1 MGRRPIPFGAE
12 IARTYPQE
20 AGKVALFP
28 SAAERADDTPSRR
41 LRSCS
46 LAAFIHAFAELP
58 LLTWPHLALPLL
70 HTAGQAGDSLFLS
83 PLGSTVAASQLRS
96 GMRGVSKNRERLAPG
111 SIPAHADPSGDYIN
125 IGMAHT
131 LFTCVMP
138 TPRRLTARPAA
149 CRACHSDRSPVL
161 SLTLSGWFLPLPSHV
176 LQAMSLDCSGAAG
189 AAQKGEYRVR
199 GFGGV
204 FTFPL

>member
-1 MGRRPIPFGAE
+1 MAPRSRGRLSRKQAKSHSSPLQP
-12 IARTYPQE
+12 
-20 AGKVALFP
+20 
-28 SAAERADDTPSRR
+28 RANDTPSRR

-46 LAAFIHAFAELP
+46 LAAFIRAFAELP
-58 LLTWPHLALPLL
+58 LLTWPHLAQPLL
-70 HTAGQAGDSLFLS
+70 RTADPAGDSLFSS
-83 PLGSTVAASQLRS
+83 PLGSTVVASQLRT
-96 GMRGVSKNRERLAPG
+96 GMRGISKNRERLAPG
-111 SIPAHADPSGDYIN
+111 SIPAHADPYGDYIN
-125 IGMAHT
+125 IGMANT
-131 LFTCVMP
+131 LFRCVMP

-176 LQAMSLDCSGAAG
+176 LQAMIGDCSGAAG